1 MTETND
7 AAKNRRE
14 KRREKRGGEGGGGW
28 KACNHNIMIRLFF
41 YKYKII

>member
-14 KRREKRGGEGGGGW
+14 KRREKKGRGGGGW

>member
-14 KRREKRGGEGGGGW
+14 KRREKKGGGVEGMQSQHND
-28 KACNHNIMIRLFF
+28 KALF

>member
-14 KRREKRGGEGGGGW
+14 KRREKKRGGGGW

>member
-14 KRREKRGGEGGGGW
+14 KRREKKGRGGGGLEGMQSQHND
-28 KACNHNIMIRLFF
+28 KALFL
-41 YKYKII
+41 

>member
-14 KRREKRGGEGGGGW
+14 KRREKKRGGGGW
-28 KACNHNIMIRLFF
+28 KACKHNIMIRLFF
-41 YKYKII
+41 ISTK